1 MIDSGRQTDD
11 VYVSAQAVLA
21 RRDMKTWTLIRDLEE
36 AVFNLKEHLLNV
48 DARSSTNHHSDIDV
62 VGNAIY
68 VTRQHNQRPT
78 LAYVSK

>member
-1 MIDSGRQTDD
+1 
-11 VYVSAQAVLA
+11 
-21 RRDMKTWTLIRDLEE
+21 MKTWTLIRDLEE

-68 VTRQHNQRPT
+68 VTRQNNQRPT
-78 LAYVSK
+78 LA